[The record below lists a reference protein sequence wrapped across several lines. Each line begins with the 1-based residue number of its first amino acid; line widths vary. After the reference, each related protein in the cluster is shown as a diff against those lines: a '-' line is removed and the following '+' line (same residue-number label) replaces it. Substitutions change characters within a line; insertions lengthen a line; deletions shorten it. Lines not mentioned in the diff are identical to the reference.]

1 MNAKEENTMKKTGK
15 TVLVSLIMLGFV
27 ILPGLSQAVDREAK
41 FHEYR
46 QKMLQQLN
54 LSPDKAKEFTEA
66 GDKYMKDR
74 MDLYA
79 QLKTAMDNLKHAMA
93 ATPKDEGKIKDAVDA
108 VTAVKDKLWNNYQ
121 DWWHADMKLLNPE
134 QQAHYLITLENW
146 WKKIMSGHEGMHEG
160 KKCM

>member
-1 MNAKEENTMKKTGK
+1 MKKTGK
-15 TVLVSLIMLGFV
+15 AVLVSLIMLGFV

-46 QKMLQQLN
+46 HKMVQQLN
-54 LSPDKAKEFTEA
+54 LPPDKAKEFSEV
-66 GDKYMKDR
+66 GDKYMKER

-79 QLKTAMDNLKHAMA
+79 QLKQAMDNLRQALA
-93 ATPKDEGKIKDAVDA
+93 AKDEGKIKDAVNV
-108 VTAVKDKLWNNYQ
+108 VTDLKDKLWNNYQ

-160 KKCM
+160 KE